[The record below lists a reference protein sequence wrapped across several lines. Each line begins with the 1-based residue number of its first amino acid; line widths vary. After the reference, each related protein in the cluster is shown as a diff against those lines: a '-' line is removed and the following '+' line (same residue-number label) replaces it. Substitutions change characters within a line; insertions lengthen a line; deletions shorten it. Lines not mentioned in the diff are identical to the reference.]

1 MRLITGLL
9 NYRDRRSK
17 MRISTHISCVCFL
30 GLLVGCRGGLRELDP
45 GDPAPHG
52 GEMILLRDDR
62 GVIEVVQKK
71 VTAQPVTAEISFYFY
86 KDSKDNGGKPYAPWD
101 SMPESGFLMI
111 GKNQKIDLIV
121 DDDALVT
128 PSGPALFAKKE
139 IDGQLSI
146 VIDGE
151 TLVIPLEV
159 R

>member
-139 IDGQLSI
+139 IEGQLSI
-146 VIDGE
+146 VIAGE

>member
-1 MRLITGLL
+1 MKLKTGSL
-9 NYRDRRSK
+9 NYRDRHSK
-17 MRISTHISCVCFL
+17 MRISTRISVVCLL
-30 GLLVGCRGGLRELDP
+30 GLLIGCGGGLRELDP

-62 GVIEVVQKK
+62 GVMEVVQKK
-71 VTAQPVTAEISFYFY
+71 VTEQPVKGEISFYFY
-86 KDSKDNGGKPYAPWD
+86 KDPKDNGGKPFAPWD
-101 SMPESGFLMI
+101 SMPESGFLMV
-111 GKNQKIDLIV
+111 GKNQKVDLIV
-121 DDDALVT
+121 DDDALIT

-146 VIDGE
+146 NIDGE